1 MKRIAL
7 FASHNGSVFESIYKY
22 TQNSNHSIELIITN
36 NNDANILSKAKQH
49 NINAHIVNNKTD
61 ENPTQKIVKLLKQ
74 NQCNLVILA
83 GYMKMIPK
91 QLTDNYTIINSHPA
105 LLPNYGGKGMY
116 GRNVHEAVIKNK
128 EKISGVTIHYVNEVY
143 DDGEIILQKSIKL
156 SENETVESLENKIK
170 QLEQIAIIEAINL
183 V

>member
-36 NNDANILSKAKQH
+36 NSDANVLSKAKQY
-49 NINAHIVNNKTD
+49 NINAHVVNNKTD
-61 ENPTQKIVKLLKQ
+61 ENPTQKILDLLKQ
-74 NQCNLVILA
+74 HNCNLIILA

-91 QLTDNYTIINSHPA
+91 ELTDNYTIINSHPA
-105 LLPNYGGKGMY
+105 LLPSYGGKGMY
-116 GRNVHEAVIKNK
+116 GRNVHEAVIANK
-128 EKISGVTIHYVNEVY
+128 EKISGVTIHFVNEVY
-143 DDGEIILQKSIKL
+143 DDGEIILQKSLEL
-156 SENETVESLENKIK
+156 SENETVESLEQKIK
-170 QLEQIAIIEAINL
+170 ELEQSVMIEAINL